1 MLCGRSRRDEKWR
14 WRIELYLIAYIMP
27 TVGRRRFV
35 PQAIGYFLYQDY
47 ENTDERRAIWQRH
60 LLVNHKLGAIDLL
73 RLQ

>member
-1 MLCGRSRRDEKWR
+1 
-14 WRIELYLIAYIMP
+14 MP
-27 TVGRRRFV
+27 TAGRRRFV